1 MLTFSPVF
9 VIFVPMPSRNGAVHV
24 ATTTRHYKNTTYH
37 THLLRRTFRQN
48 GKVKHETLGNISH
61 LPDHIIDLVRRAL
74 KGESLVNPEA
84 AFTCLRSYPH
94 GHVAA
99 VLGSLKQLGLHTL
112 IARPASRQRDLVV
125 AMIVARVIDARSK
138 LATARALNPESTVST
153 LGQILGLE
161 AVDENELYA
170 AMDWLI
176 RRQWGI
182 EKRLAKRHLSDNTL
196 MLYDLTSSYFEGHCC
211 PLARRGHSRDGKRGT
226 LQIVFGLLCTADG
239 CPIAVEVFEG
249 STGDPKTVAAQVDK
263 IRNRFGLQRVV
274 LVGDRGMLTGARIRE
289 DLKGVDGLRWI
300 TTLRAPTIRKLIANG
315 KVAQTMFDE
324 RDLAEISSPDF
335 PGERLI
341 VCRNPVLADQ
351 RRRRRL
357 ELLAATE
364 KDLVPIVAATRRAKD
379 PLRGA
384 AEIGM
389 RVGKVINQRKVSKH
403 FITEIT
409 DDSFTFRR
417 DQDKIAAEAELDGL
431 YIVRSN
437 VEPELFDAEQTV
449 KAYKDLAKVERAFRS
464 MKTVDLKVRPIY
476 HRRADRVRAHVLLCM
491 LAYYVEWHMR
501 SALAPVL
508 FDDHD
513 PQAGEQQRSSVVR
526 PAQRSPAAQQKAAS
540 KRTVDDLPVHS
551 FRSLIAELGT
561 LTVNKMQLAESGS
574 TFSLPTQPTPTQ
586 QRCFELLG
594 VSPRM

>member
-1 MLTFSPVF
+1 
-9 VIFVPMPSRNGAVHV
+9 
-24 ATTTRHYKNTTYH
+24 
-37 THLLRRTFRQN
+37 
-48 GKVKHETLGNISH
+48 
-61 LPDHIIDLVRRAL
+61 
-74 KGESLVNPEA
+74 
-84 AFTCLRSYPH
+84 
-94 GHVAA
+94 
-99 VLGSLKQLGLHTL
+99 
-112 IARPASRQRDLVV
+112 
-125 AMIVARVIDARSK
+125 MIVARVIDARSK
-138 LATARALNPESTVST
+138 LATARALNPESAVST

-176 RRQWGI
+176 RRQRGI
-182 EKRLAKRHLSDNTL
+182 EQRLARRHLSDNTL
-196 MLYDLTSSYFEGHCC
+196 MLYDLTSSYFEGHTC

-300 TTLRAPTIRKLIANG
+300 TTLRAPTIRKLIKAG
-315 KVAQTMFDE
+315 EVAQTMFDE
-324 RDLAEISSPDF
+324 RDLAEISSPEF

-341 VCRNPVLADQ
+341 VCRNPVLAEQ
-351 RRRRRL
+351 RWRKRQ

-364 KDLVPIVAATRRAKD
+364 VKLAAIVKATQRAKE

-384 AEIGM
+384 AEIGV
-389 RVGKVINQRKVSKH
+389 RVGKVINQHKVSKH
-403 FITEIT
+403 FLTTIT
-409 DDSFTFRR
+409 DDSFSFAR
-417 DQDKIAAEAELDGL
+417 DLEKIAAEEELDGL

-491 LAYYVEWHMR
+491 LAYYLEWHMR

-513 PQAGEQQRSSVVR
+513 RAAGEQQRSSVVQ
-526 PAQRSPAAQQKAAS
+526 PAQRSPAAQKKAAS
-540 KRTVDDLPVHS
+540 KRTADDLPVHS
-551 FRSLIAELGT
+551 FRSLIGELGT
-561 LTVNKMQLAESGS
+561 LTMNKMQLAEGGS
-574 TFSLPTQPTPTQ
+574 TFSLPTQPTPLQ
-586 QRCFELLG
+586 QRCFELLR

>member
-1 MLTFSPVF
+1 
-9 VIFVPMPSRNGAVHV
+9 MPSRDGAVHV

-37 THLLRRTFRQN
+37 THLLRRTFRHD

-74 KGESLVNPEA
+74 KGEALVNPEA

-112 IARPASRQRDLVV
+112 IARPASRRRDLVV

-138 LATARALNPESTVST
+138 LATARALNPESAVST

-176 RRQWGI
+176 RRQRGI
-182 EKRLAKRHLSDNTL
+182 EQRLARRHLSDNTL

-315 KVAQTMFDE
+315 EVAQSMFDE

-351 RRRRRL
+351 RRRKRQ
-357 ELLAATE
+357 ELLVATE
-364 KDLVPIVAATRRAKD
+364 DKLAPIV
-379 PLRGA
+379 
-384 AEIGM
+384 
-389 RVGKVINQRKVSKH
+389 
-403 FITEIT
+403 
-409 DDSFTFRR
+409 
-417 DQDKIAAEAELDGL
+417 
-431 YIVRSN
+431 
-437 VEPELFDAEQTV
+437 
-449 KAYKDLAKVERAFRS
+449 KA
-464 MKTVDLKVRPIY
+464 
-476 HRRADRVRAHVLLCM
+476 
-491 LAYYVEWHMR
+491 
-501 SALAPVL
+501 
-508 FDDHD
+508 
-513 PQAGEQQRSSVVR
+513 
-526 PAQRSPAAQQKAAS
+526 
-540 KRTVDDLPVHS
+540 
-551 FRSLIAELGT
+551 
-561 LTVNKMQLAESGS
+561 
-574 TFSLPTQPTPTQ
+574 
-586 QRCFELLG
+586 
-594 VSPRM
+594 

>member
-1 MLTFSPVF
+1 
-9 VIFVPMPSRNGAVHV
+9 MPARNGAVHV
-24 ATTTRHYKNTTYH
+24 ATTTRRHKHKTYH
-37 THLLRRTFRQN
+37 THLLRRTFRQH

-61 LPDHIIDLVRRAL
+61 LPDHVIDLVRRAL

-99 VLGSLKQLGLHTL
+99 VLGSLKKLDLHTL
-112 IARPASRQRDLVV
+112 IAGSASRMRALVV

-138 LATARALNPESTVST
+138 LATARALTPESAVST
-153 LGQILGLE
+153 LGQMLALG
-161 AVDENELYA
+161 AVDENELYQ
-170 AMDWLI
+170 AMDWLL
-176 RRQWGI
+176 RRQRGI
-182 EKRLAKRHLSDNTL
+182 EQRLAKHHLSDNTL
-196 MLYDLTSSYFEGHCC
+196 MLYDLTSSYFEGHS
-211 PLARRGHSRDGKRGT
+211 PLAQRGHSRDGKRGT
-226 LQIVFGLLCTADG
+226 LQIVFGLLCTAAG

-249 STGDPKTVAAQVDK
+249 STGDPKTVAAQVEK

-289 DLKGVDGLRWI
+289 DLQGSDGLRWI
-300 TTLRAPTIRKLIANG
+300 TTLRAPTIGKLIKAG
-315 KVAQTMFDE
+315 QVAQTMFDQ

-351 RRRRRL
+351 RHRKRQ
-357 ELLAATE
+357 ELLAATA
-364 KDLVPIVAATRRAKD
+364 KDLEPIVAATRRAKD

-403 FITEIT
+403 FITEISE
-409 DDSFTFRR
+409 DSFTFRR
-417 DQDKIAAEAELDGL
+417 DLEKIAAEEELDGL
-431 YIVRSN
+431 YLVRSN
-437 VEPELFDAEQTV
+437 VEPELFDADQTV
-449 KAYKDLAKVERAFRS
+449 RAYKDLAKVERAFGS

-491 LAYYVEWHMR
+491 LAYYVEWHLR
-501 SALAPVL
+501 RALAPVL

-513 PQAGEQQRSSVVR
+513 REAGERQRSSVVR
-526 PAQRSPAAQQKAAS
+526 PAQRSPAAQKKAAS
-540 KRTVDDLPVHS
+540 KRTADDLPVHS
-551 FRSLIAELGT
+551 FRSLIADLGT
-561 LTVNKMQLAESGS
+561 LTVNMMQVAEGGS
-574 TFSLPTQPTPTQ
+574 TFSLPTQPTPVQ